1 MLAHEYDQTPDDL
14 KFLAVCNVHHSTVT
28 RYQLITCY
36 LLFGVL
42 FSDHSTL
49 KLIIRA
55 EVKKGYSP
63 VIGAK
68 VEVQVG
74 TLPWKLMKDDGLGRD
89 LSPQHLICIIV
100 NQ

>member
-1 MLAHEYDQTPDDL
+1 M
-14 KFLAVCNVHHSTVT
+14 
-28 RYQLITCY
+28 
-36 LLFGVL
+36 
-42 FSDHSTL
+42 
-49 KLIIRA
+49 RA

-89 LSPQHLICIIV
+89 LSPQHLKLILL
-100 NQ
+100 NN